1 MRKDIQGINA
11 AWSRVIRE
19 SYGNDFPED
28 SDLDKPLNELKYRL
42 HNGSVDAETFNDLSH
57 RIFKAKGYTDS
68 DLENMNYTD
77 AFEKLEPM
85 LGFRLDSDG
94 DSVFIDESE

>member
-11 AWSRVIRE
+11 AWAQVIKE
-19 SYGNDFPED
+19 SYGDDFPED
-28 SDLDKPLNELKYRL
+28 SDLDEPLNELKYRL
-42 HNGSVDAETFNDLSH
+42 HNGSVDAETFDDLSE
-57 RIFKAKGYTDS
+57 RIFKAKGYAQS
-68 DLENMNYTD
+68 DLENMSYMD
-77 AFEKLEPM
+77 AFEMLEPL